1 MSADEEKKIIDNAE
15 EEEEDEEET
24 NNPQAQAVD
33 GEGAAKKKKKKKNNN
48 KKKKKA
54 TAQSEPPRVGITKLF
69 PNGSYPEGEI
79 QEYSGE
85 NSYRTTSAEKK
96 EAEKLAMA
104 DPVKTYSDIRRAGEV
119 HRQVRSYVQRSVKPG
134 MSMTEI
140 AEMVEDGTRA
150 CVEEDG
156 LNSGVGF
163 PTGVSLNDCAAHYTP
178 NAGDKT
184 GEWGCFIG
192 LNANLCIHSSQRIR
206 CTQN

>member
-1 MSADEEKKIIDNAE
+1 MSQEEKKIIE
-15 EEEEDEEET
+15 TQEEEDVEEEET
-24 NNPQAQAVD
+24 NNPQAQPVD
-33 GEGAAKKKKKKKNNN
+33 GEGAAKKKKKKKSNN
-48 KKKKKA
+48 KKKKK

-69 PNGSYPEGEI
+69 PNAAYPEGEI
-79 QEYSGE
+79 QEYTGD

-96 EAEKLAMA
+96 EAEKLAME
-104 DPVKTYSDIRRAGEV
+104 DPEKTYSDIRRAGEV
-119 HRQVRSYVQRSVKPG
+119 HRQVRGYVQRSVKPG

-184 GEWGCFIG
+184 GEVGIREV
-192 LNANLCIHSSQRIR
+192 SSLTLLS
-206 CTQN
+206 TQCVRRPQD

>member
-1 MSADEEKKIIDNAE
+1 MAEEEKKIVENQ
-15 EEEEDEEET
+15 EEEEDEEEET
-24 NNPQAQAVD
+24 NNPQAQGVD

-48 KKKKKA
+48 KKKKK

-69 PNGSYPEGEI
+69 PSGNYPEGEI
-79 QEYSGE
+79 QEYVGE

-96 EAEKLAMA
+96 ELEKLAME
-104 DPVKTYSDIRRAGEV
+104 DPEKTYSDIRRAGEV
-119 HRQVRSYVQRSVKPG
+119 HRQVRHYVQRIVKPG

-150 CVEEDG
+150 CVEEDE
-156 LNSGVGF
+156 LKSGVGF

-184 GEWGCFIG
+184 GK
-192 LNANLCIHSSQRIR
+192 
-206 CTQN
+206 